1 MSASATVGTAK
12 RRRTYGS
19 GRRLAYQ
26 VDVAFHLVRTELATR
41 HRGSV
46 LGWVWA
52 LGPPLLQLL
61 ATYFLFT
68 RVIPLDVPDYPV
80 FLLVGILAWSWF
92 ARSLGDGVISLERR
106 RELVLRPGF
115 STDLLPITAVLV
127 ALVDYLIALPV
138 LFIAL
143 ALTTGLHPEAAL
155 LPVLLG
161 IQLVY
166 CVGFALAV
174 APLQVFLR
182 DIAQVVAL
190 LVSVG
195 FWLTPIFYRRTQV
208 PDSLAWLYDVNPM
221 AHLIVDQRQIL
232 IGGEV
237 PALGPLFVLGVVGLV
252 VLAAGY
258 ALFAA
263 CRHSVPDNL

>member
-1 MSASATVGTAK
+1 MSASATVGTAG
-12 RRRTYGS
+12 RRRASGS
-19 GRRLAYQ
+19 RRRIAHR
-26 VDVAFHLVRTELATR
+26 VEVALHLVRTELATR

-52 LGPPLLQLL
+52 LGPPLLQLA

-92 ARSLGDGVISLERR
+92 ARSLGEGVTSLEQR

-115 STDLLPITAVLV
+115 ATETLPATSVLV

-138 LFIAL
+138 LFVAL
-143 ALTTGLHPEAAL
+143 AVTTGLHPEAAF
-155 LPVLLG
+155 LPVLLA
-161 IQLVY
+161 IQLLY
-166 CVGFALAV
+166 CAGFALAV

-182 DIAQVVAL
+182 DVRQIVVL

-195 FWLTPIFYRRTQV
+195 FWLTPIFYRRAQV
-208 PDSLAWLYDVNPM
+208 PDSLTWLYDVNPM
-221 AHLIVDQRQIL
+221 AHLIGAQRQIL
-232 IGGEV
+232 MTGEL
-237 PALGPLFVLGVVGLV
+237 PNPGPLAIVGLAGLA

-258 ALFAA
+258 AVFAA
-263 CRHSVPDNL
+263 CRHAVPEQL

>member
-1 MSASATVGTAK
+1 MSASATVGTAG
-12 RRRTYGS
+12 RSSVRGS
-19 GRRLAYQ
+19 ARRLAHR
-26 VDVAFHLVRTELATR
+26 VDVALHLVRTELATR
-41 HRGSV
+41 HRGSA
-46 LGWVWA
+46 LGWIWA
-52 LGPPLLQLL
+52 LGPPLLQLA

-92 ARSLGDGVISLERR
+92 ARSLGEGVTSLEQR

-115 STDLLPITAVLV
+115 ATETLPLTSVLV

-138 LFIAL
+138 LFAAL

-155 LPVLLG
+155 LPVLLA
-161 IQLVY
+161 IQFLF
-166 CVGFALAV
+166 CAGFALAV

-182 DIAQVVAL
+182 DVRQIVAL

-195 FWLTPIFYRRTQV
+195 FWLTPIFYRRAQV
-208 PDSLAWLYDVNPM
+208 PDSLTWLYDVNPM
-221 AHLIVDQRQIL
+221 AHLIGAQRQIL
-232 IGGEV
+232 MNGEMPSLGGLAIV
-237 PALGPLFVLGVVGLV
+237 ALVGLA
-252 VLAAGY
+252 VLVAGY

-263 CRHSVPDNL
+263 CRHAVPEHL

>member
-1 MSASATVGTAK
+1 MSASVTVGGAA
-12 RRRTYGS
+12 RRRARGS
-19 GRRLAYQ
+19 SRGHAHRAE
-26 VDVAFHLVRTELATR
+26 VALHLVRTELATR

-46 LGWVWA
+46 LGWLWA
-52 LGPPLLQLL
+52 LGPPLLQLA

-92 ARSLGDGVISLERR
+92 TRSLGDGVTSLEQR

-115 STDLLPITAVLV
+115 AIEVLPLTSVLA

-138 LFIAL
+138 LFVAL
-143 ALTTGLHPEAAL
+143 GVTNGLHPEAAL
-155 LPVLLG
+155 LPVLLA
-161 IQLVY
+161 IQFLY
-166 CVGFALAV
+166 CAGFALAV

-182 DIAQVVAL
+182 DVRQVVTL

-195 FWLTPIFYRRTQV
+195 FWLTPIFYRRGQV
-208 PDSLAWLYDVNPM
+208 PDSLTWLYDANPM
-221 AHLIVDQRQIL
+221 AHLIDAQRQVL
-232 IGGEV
+232 MAG
-237 PALGPLFVLGVVGLV
+237 ALPSLGVLAVVGLAGLA

-258 ALFAA
+258 AVFVS
-263 CRHSVPDNL
+263 CRHSVPEQL

>member
-1 MSASATVGTAK
+1 MSASATVGAAG
-12 RRRTYGS
+12 RRRAHGS
-19 GRRLAYQ
+19 GRRLAHRF
-26 VDVAFHLVRTELATR
+26 DVAFHLVRTELATR

-46 LGWVWA
+46 LGWLWA
-52 LGPPLLQLL
+52 LGPPLLQLA

-92 ARSLGDGVISLERR
+92 ARSLGEGVTSLEQR

-115 STDLLPITAVLV
+115 ATEVLPLTSVLV

-138 LFIAL
+138 LFVAL

-155 LPVLLG
+155 LPVLLV
-161 IQLVY
+161 IQLLY
-166 CVGFALAV
+166 CAGIALAV

-182 DIAQVVAL
+182 DVRQVVAL

-195 FWLTPIFYRRTQV
+195 FWLTPIFYRRAQV
-208 PDSLAWLYDVNPM
+208 PDSLTWLYDVNPM
-221 AHLIVDQRQIL
+221 AHLIGAQRRIL
-232 IGGEV
+232 LGGET
-237 PALGPLFVLGVVGLV
+237 PALGPLAAVGLVGLV
-252 VLAAGY
+252 VLGAGY
-258 ALFAA
+258 LLFAA
-263 CRHSVPDNL
+263 CRHAVPEQL